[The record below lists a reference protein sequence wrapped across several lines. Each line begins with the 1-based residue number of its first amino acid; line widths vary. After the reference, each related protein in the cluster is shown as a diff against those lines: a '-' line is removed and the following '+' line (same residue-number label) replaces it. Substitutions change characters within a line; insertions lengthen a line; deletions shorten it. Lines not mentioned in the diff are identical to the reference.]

1 MSPDAS
7 MKDRLRRGLEPVL
20 FYLPFH
26 LAVAAWTWRDID
38 RRPAERVRGS
48 KTVWKVASA
57 LNTLGA
63 VAYWVAGRA

>member
-1 MSPDAS
+1 VRPGAS
-7 MKDRLRRGLEPVL
+7 VKERFTRGLRPVL

-26 LAVAAWTWRDID
+26 LVVAACTWRDID

-63 VAYWVAGRA
+63 LAYWVAGRA